1 LRYIVTHPKVLRER
15 GPDSASDTD
24 IDEEIADNSDRSL
37 GLRDLVVLGSEP
49 NRPCRPVERGATS
62 NPALDERP
70 KEAVMRKVLL
80 LAVAVVPL
88 ALSIGATPA
97 GAAGASTG
105 FGFVASDIAG
115 FPTGEVALTGGGAFN
130 PTAGSV
136 HAGGSF
142 SCVAQV
148 DQVPLAGCLAGEG
161 VRWDTETLLSTTPFK
176 CTGAAGETLKT
187 QTTTDQTVVLQSDFY
202 RAGDGNEESFTAKM
216 IVSAVDIAP
225 DIPGIQ
231 DAWVQG
237 VGCTDALVNLGH

>member
-1 LRYIVTHPKVLRER
+1 MARGLLLSTSRQRVAIYRNAPKVLRER

-88 ALSIGATPA
+88 ALSIGATPVA
-97 GAAGASTG
+97 AAGASTG

-115 FPTGEVALTGGGAFN
+115 FPTGEMALTGGGAFN

-142 SCVAQV
+142 SCVVEV
-148 DQVPLAGCLAGEG
+148 DQVPFAGCL
-161 VRWDTETLLSTTPFK
+161 
-176 CTGAAGETLKT
+176 AGETLKT

>member
-1 LRYIVTHPKVLRER
+1 MIRDRLRAIRRGSPKPHRL
-15 GPDSASDTD
+15 
-24 IDEEIADNSDRSL
+24 
-37 GLRDLVVLGSEP
+37 
-49 NRPCRPVERGATS
+49 
-62 NPALDERP
+62 
-70 KEAVMRKVLL
+70 LL
-80 LAVAVVPL
+80 LAGAVLVMVQL
-88 ALSIGATPA
+88 TASTA
-97 GAAGASTG
+97 GAAGSHVG
-105 FGFVASDIAG
+105 FGFNAPDIAG

-130 PTAGSV
+130 PTAGTV

-161 VRWDTETLLSTTPFK
+161 VRWDTETLLSSTTFK

-225 DIPGIQ
+225 DITGVQ
-231 DAWVQG
+231 DVWVQG
-237 VGCTDALVNLGH
+237 VGCTDALVNLSS